1 MTTVDE
7 LVGMREVQRRLRLVA
22 ILYGA
27 QEAGL
32 TPLPLDDIHNV
43 AYFADALAPVW
54 GLRIVDAQ
62 LLKRRS
68 GALSPILQHDLDLLV
83 GQGVV
88 QPFHVSHRL
97 DADNSWRLDAS
108 YSLVETPARRILAAA
123 QSFEQSLSHIEF
135 IVELVQAMSA
145 LGMKGI
151 AQSSGQD
158 ATYASSSIDYGSVV
172 DLSGHNAST
181 QVALRF
187 GTLLEEDAR
196 LTRAEMIHLY
206 VRELYKRLGHVA

>member
-1 MTTVDE
+1 MMAPDHPTAPQA
-7 LVGMREVQRRLRLVA
+7 VQRRLRLVA
-22 ILYGA
+22 ILSGA

-32 TPLPLDDIHNV
+32 SPLPLDDLHNV

-62 LLKRRS
+62 SLKRRS

-83 GQGVV
+83 GRGVV
-88 QPFHVSHRL
+88 RPSDVSHRL
-97 DADNSWRLDAS
+97 DADKSWRLDAR
-108 YSLVETPARRILAAA
+108 YALVAEPAARILAAA
-123 QSFEQSLSHIEF
+123 RSFEQSASHVEF
-135 IVELVQAMSA
+135 VIELVHAMSA
-145 LGMKGI
+145 LGMRGI

-158 ATYASSSIDYGSVV
+158 ATYGSSSVDFGSIV

-181 QVALRF
+181 RVALRF
-187 GTLLEEDAR
+187 GTLLEDDAR
-196 LTRAEMIHLY
+196 LTSAEMIHLY